1 MGFGCCWAHPLS
13 PLPHHTRDPWHLF
26 ARPPRRPRRLGPPPL
41 QHLHGRTRPRSGPWP
56 ASCRPASA
64 SCSSA
69 WCTTRHAR
77 VTACHRSPLDARHSQ
92 GPADPL
98 EPAARELGRTPCARG
113 SPVSASTR
121 DSRRADDGSFSSVRK
136 ETTLVPEEP
145 TRSHLSGRSVRNSTR
160 VGVGDTQLLQ
170 APLARPVFSYGH
182 VDEGA
187 GGGGSEEGRLRDLRR
202 MYLTPFRFYAG
213 DAHHGGRRAE
223 AAHVVHR
230 RHQLGPHANR
240 SQIQGAKG

>member
-1 MGFGCCWAHPLS
+1 MLGAPAVPAAPPYARSLA
-13 PLPHHTRDPWHLF
+13 PVREATTPAAP
-26 ARPPRRPRRLGPPPL
+26 ARPTPAAAPARPDTPSLGSLAGFLPPSFCFMFFSMVHHASRPRHRPP
-41 QHLHGRTRPRSGPWP
+41 
-56 ASCRPASA
+56 
-64 SCSSA
+64 
-69 WCTTRHAR
+69 
-77 VTACHRSPLDARHSQ
+77 ACHRSPLDARHSQ

-121 DSRRADDGSFSSVRK
+121 ESRRADDGSFSSVRR

-187 GGGGSEEGRLRDLRR
+187 GGGG
-202 MYLTPFRFYAG
+202 
-213 DAHHGGRRAE
+213 
-223 AAHVVHR
+223 VVMN
-230 RHQLGPHANR
+230 GIAW
-240 SQIQGAKG
+240 